1 MNRDRG
7 GKEGAKENRTWKNR
21 KLPDHKTLQ
30 TSIYS
35 VILMIWSRE
44 VTFYRPQQSLI
55 LCQRL
60 ASEFSP
66 LRFFFLDNQ
75 SWSCTSFLWKNP
87 KITLPSRVRIGQQT
101 FFCLKCARESVTLV
115 YLASYTLLQ
124 KDKQYNAVAF
134 TKLVLPT
141 NNPIYAFT
149 RLLISISKIDW
160 LILHY

>member
-1 MNRDRG
+1 
-7 GKEGAKENRTWKNR
+7 
-21 KLPDHKTLQ
+21 
-30 TSIYS
+30 
-35 VILMIWSRE
+35 
-44 VTFYRPQQSLI
+44 
-55 LCQRL
+55 
-60 ASEFSP
+60 
-66 LRFFFLDNQ
+66 
-75 SWSCTSFLWKNP
+75 
-87 KITLPSRVRIGQQT
+87 
-101 FFCLKCARESVTLV
+101 VTLV